1 MVCDYITTGLGSWLV
16 DLDSGPQK
24 LRNSSCLQVGHCQ
37 LMDGQSTF
45 MSTSFCS
52 LIELLHQI
60 KNLMQQKHTKAGAM
74 KQKEAGYWLFKDDH
88 VKKVR
93 IHPGSGIKR
102 HCSVLVQAS
111 FKSTTYYSTSQIEWF
126 SDWCMLQV
134 QGRSWRL
141 LQKCCSFT
149 VLHF

>member
-1 MVCDYITTGLGSWLV
+1 LLAGWTVTLKAFVM
-16 DLDSGPQK
+16 
-24 LRNSSCLQVGHCQ
+24 R
-37 LMDGQSTF
+37 
-45 MSTSFCS
+45 TSFCS
-52 LIELLHQI
+52 LIKLMHQI

-88 VKKVR
+88 LKKIR
-93 IHPGSGIKR
+93 IHPVNGIKCY
-102 HCSVLVQAS
+102 CSALVQAS
-111 FKSTTYYSTSQIEWF
+111 ATYNSTSQIEWF

-149 VLHF
+149 VLHFGFLEPSP